1 MPPQKQISPASR
13 YLRYCE
19 GKRPFFKKC
28 FQIVKKKVPDQVK
41 EITQNGNR
49 LICQTIQHTA
59 SEECGRTKQLVML
72 KSINF

>member
-1 MPPQKQISPASR
+1 MPPQKQIPPASR

-19 GKRPFFKKC
+19 GKRPFFKKMFSNC
-28 FQIVKKKVPDQVK
+28 KKVPDQVK

-49 LICQTIQHTA
+49 LICQTIQHPA